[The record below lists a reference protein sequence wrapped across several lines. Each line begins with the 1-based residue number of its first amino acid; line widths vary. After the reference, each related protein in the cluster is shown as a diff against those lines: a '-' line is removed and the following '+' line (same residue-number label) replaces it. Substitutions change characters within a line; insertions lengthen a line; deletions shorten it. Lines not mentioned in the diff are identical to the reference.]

1 MEDLSVISSYGLG
14 AFFGFYFV
22 FLIILAII
30 GLAIAIIVMISNWKI
45 FKKAGLAGWEAFVPF
60 YNTWCLV
67 KISGLEW
74 WFFLIII
81 FPIITL
87 KFPIM
92 GLVSV
97 AASFFAH
104 YNLSIK
110 FEKEPIG
117 FALGLTFLPFVFYPI
132 LGFGKSTYKD
142 KEVSPYGLI
151 EKK

>member
-1 MEDLSVISSYGLG
+1 MDNLSIFSSYGLSA
-14 AFFGFYFV
+14 AFGLLFV
-22 FLIILAII
+22 FILIITII
-30 GLAIAIIVMISNWKI
+30 GIATGIIMIVSNWKI
-45 FKKAGLAGWEAFVPF
+45 FKKAGLEGWEALIPF
-60 YNTWCLV
+60 YNLWCLV

-81 FPIITL
+81 LPILSI
-87 KFPIM
+87 KFPLI
-92 GLVSV
+92 GLISLIAV
-97 AASFFAH
+97 FFVN

-117 FALGLTFLPFVFYPI
+117 FAIGLTLLPFIFYPI
-132 LGFGKSTYKD
+132 LGFGKSIYKA